1 MATTRK
7 RIKADG
13 SEVWEV
19 QVRIRGFEPR
29 TASFKRKTDAKQWAA
44 SEESALRERR
54 RFPHREAEKHT
65 LDELIDAYLLHGK
78 TEYRQALSWWKDRYG
93 TRRLLDM
100 GPEVISGAKQELA
113 TGAKKR
119 GPPRAAATVNRYL
132 AALSVAFTYGRK
144 ELRWVRENPVRDV
157 GRMPEPRGRTRFL
170 TPAEQ
175 AALLEACEP
184 TPELRDLVLLALTTG
199 ARAGELLALR
209 WPDVK
214 LDRAR
219 AIARDTKNGDTRLL
233 PLHGPAVDI
242 LHRRSQVRRNDSDLV
257 FPHSYKDAH
266 QWYSR
271 PFRAAV
277 AKAGIEDFRFH
288 DLRHTAATYLLESGA
303 TLAELAGVL
312 GHKSLAMVKRY
323 AHVSEEHASSVVE
336 RMTTRVFGPAKAVEG

>member
-1 MATTRK
+1 VATIRG
-7 RIKADG
+7 RLKADG

-65 LDELIDAYLLHGK
+65 LAELIDAYQLHGK
-78 TEYRQALSWWKDRYG
+78 SEYRQALKWWRDRYG
-93 TRRLLDM
+93 ARRLLDL
-100 GPEVISGAKQELA
+100 GPEVVSGAKQELSS
-113 TGAKKR
+113 GGKR
-119 GPPRAAATVNRYL
+119 GGVPRSAATVNRYL
-132 AALSVAFTYGRK
+132 AALSVAFGYGRK

-157 GRMPEPRGRTRFL
+157 SRLPEPKGRTRFL
-170 TPAEQ
+170 TPSERT
-175 AALLEACEP
+175 ALLKACEP
-184 TPELRDLVLLALTTG
+184 SPDLQDLVVLALTTA
-199 ARAGELLALR
+199 ARAGELLGLT
-209 WPDVK
+209 WPDVN
-214 LDRAR
+214 LERAR
-219 AIARDTKNGDTRLL
+219 AVARDTKNGETRVL
-233 PLHGPAVDI
+233 PLHGPALEI
-242 LHRRSQVRRNDSDLV
+242 LRRRSKARAADSDLV
-257 FPHSYKDAH
+257 FPHKNKDAH

-277 AKAGIEDFRFH
+277 EKAEIPDFRFH

-303 TLAELAGVL
+303 TLAELAGIL

-336 RMTTRVFGPAKAVEG
+336 RMTTKVFGPAA

>member
-1 MATTRK
+1 MRVN
-7 RIKADG
+7 ADG

-19 QVRIRGFEPR
+19 QVRIRGFAPR

-54 RFPHREAEKHT
+54 RFPYREAEKHT
-65 LDELIDAYLLHGK
+65 VGELIDAYLGQGK
-78 TEYRQALSWWKDRYG
+78 AEYKQALKWWKDRYG
-93 TRRLLDM
+93 AHRLLDL

-113 TGAKKR
+113 RGGKKG

-132 AALSVAFTYGRK
+132 AALSVAFSYGRK
-144 ELRWVRENPVRDV
+144 ELRWVRDNPVRDV
-157 GRMPEPRGRTRFL
+157 GRMPEPKGRTRFL
-170 TPAEQ
+170 TSEEQ
-175 AALLEACEP
+175 AALLKACEP
-184 TPELRDLVLLALTTG
+184 TPDLRDLVVLALATG
-199 ARAGELLALR
+199 ARVGELLGLK
-209 WPDVK
+209 WPDVN
-214 LDRAR
+214 LDRSR
-219 AIARDTKNGDTRLL
+219 AIARDTKNGETRML

-242 LHRRSQVRRNDSDLV
+242 LHRRSKVRQNDSELV
-257 FPHSYKDAH
+257 FPHRYKDAH

-277 AKAGIEDFRFH
+277 AKAGIKDFRFH

-323 AHVSEEHASSVVE
+323 AHVSEEHASTVVE
-336 RMTTRVFGPAKAVEG
+336 RMTTRKFGPAKNVGD